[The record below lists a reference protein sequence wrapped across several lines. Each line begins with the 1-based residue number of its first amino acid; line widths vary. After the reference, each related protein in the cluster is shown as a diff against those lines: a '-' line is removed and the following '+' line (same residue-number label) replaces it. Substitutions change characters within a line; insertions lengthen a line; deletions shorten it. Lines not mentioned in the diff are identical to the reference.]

1 MHVKDYLECK
11 FSRRNCS
18 LLYFFYSIRF
28 RFCSLLILHNL
39 CIQNSREK
47 SVEKNIYLFDIERVK
62 LKKQV
67 NMVHVRDQ
75 KHELTPPRDSKTL
88 YRDLNS
94 RRDTRCL
101 YLRHPLCHPVE
112 AEHRSSYI
120 EVETLTVDSE
130 AIID

>member
-11 FSRRNCS
+11 FSRRS
-18 LLYFFYSIRF
+18 SALLKF

-47 SVEKNIYLFDIERVK
+47 SVERNIYLFNMERVK

-75 KHELTPPRDSKTL
+75 KHELTSPRDRSEFRQPRQDPLSLFET
-88 YRDLNS
+88 S
-94 RRDTRCL
+94 
-101 YLRHPLCHPVE
+101 LCHPVE
-112 AEHRSSYI
+112 AEHRSSCI
-120 EVETLTVDSE
+120 EEVEALTVDSE